1 MVARLWCLDCGSYF
15 IDKAD
20 AVVDLSQ
27 VGELVWTTCS
37 RCERDA
43 WCEVIAARR
52 WRVLSAK
59 PELRVVHEH

>member
-27 VGELVWTTCS
+27 VGELVLDNLLSVRTRRLVRGH
-37 RCERDA
+37 RCPPMA
-43 WCEVIAARR
+43 GAFGAT
-52 WRVLSAK
+52 
-59 PELRVVHEH
+59 